1 MLSYLLSSLMVIAAP
16 SSSPPQGS
24 DSTLARAVVLC
35 DTRHLDPRNLDQS
48 AQLLDQVLKAD
59 PKRVKALSER
69 SRVCYF
75 LARGVGSKK
84 EKLKLY
90 QQGMA
95 LGKKAIS
102 WDPHSASAHFWYL
115 VNLGASAKTKEN
127 WCALNAVGEIER
139 ELGEVLKDDP
149 GSPAALDVEANL
161 FYELPGL
168 CGGDLGKSLADLT
181 RAVQT
186 DSSFTRLYVDLA
198 KVYIK
203 KKDYGRARGYLTKVL
218 EFRSPTY
225 PADYILDDRPTATK
239 LLHEIEG
246 KGYKALRDQTFMR

>member
-1 MLSYLLSSLMVIAAP
+1 MLSYLLSSLLVIAAP
-16 SSSPPQGS
+16 PPVSSQGS
-24 DSTLARAVVLC
+24 DSTLARAVILC

-48 AQLLDQVLKAD
+48 AKLLDQVIGAE
-59 PKRVKALSER
+59 PNQVRALSER

-102 WDPHSASAHFWYL
+102 YDSHSASAHFWYL
-115 VNLGASAKTKEN
+115 VNLGASAKTKGN
-127 WCALNAVGEIER
+127 WCALNSVGEIKK

-149 GSPAALDVEANL
+149 GSPAALDVEADL
-161 FYELPGL
+161 FYELPRL
-168 CGGDLGKSLADLT
+168 CGGDLNKSLGDLT

-225 PADYILDDRPTATK
+225 PADYILDDRPTAAK

-246 KGYKALRDQTFMR
+246 KGL